1 MKKVLLSALIIGST
15 LITATSISYSSN
27 YLENVFLFPVKL
39 LFNDTLKDLDK
50 GYSTLNYNGHTY
62 LPARFLVENM
72 GGTIEY
78 DPLEKTV
85 SVLTADSS
93 SEKISTLSSVKKEM
107 DYELVLHSANSMYSE
122 KKHLNIW
129 GNLVYKGKQSKEIT
143 HASSV
148 LVFYIR
154 DEDGFETG
162 VYRSAVGKKS
172 LLNKNSEITYEL
184 PPALIREYNFQKNNG
199 NGREE
204 YENSSIFLK
213 PGKYTIGI
221 NASFNDGTE
230 KKLNT
235 ELQINIQ

>member
-1 MKKVLLSALIIGST
+1 MKKVLLGALIIGST

-27 YLENVFLFPVKL
+27 YLENVSLFPVKL
-39 LFNDTLKDLDK
+39 LFNDTVKELDK
-50 GYSTLNYNGHTY
+50 GYSTFNYNGHTY

-72 GGTIEY
+72 GGAIDY
-78 DPLEKTV
+78 DPVEKTV
-85 SVLTADSS
+85 FVLNGDSS
-93 SEKISTLSSVKKEM
+93 SEKISTLTSVKEET
-107 DYELVLHSANSMYSE
+107 DYELVLHSANSMFNE
-122 KKHLNIW
+122 KNYLNIW
-129 GNLVYKGKQSKEIT
+129 GNLVYKGEQPKEIT

-199 NGREE
+199 NSREE

-221 NASFNDGTE
+221 NASFNDGSE
-230 KKLNT
+230 KNINT